1 MKHFTVDEAR
11 RALEELAPLARR
23 MSDASAQLEAARS
36 ALTDVRR
43 TAAGN
48 GGGLDAAHANAVQE
62 RLDRASEE
70 LGSILRRFD
79 EAGVQVK
86 DLDRGLLDF
95 PTVHPDTGGTVLLC
109 WHLGE
114 AELGFWHGLDEGF
127 AGRKPLPF

>member
-1 MKHFTVDEAR
+1 MKHFTVEEAR
-11 RALEELAPLARR
+11 QALGELAPLARR
-23 MSDASAQLEAARS
+23 MSEASARLGDARS

-43 TAAGN
+43 TVAGN
-48 GGGLDAAHANAVQE
+48 GGGLDAGRVSAAQE
-62 RLDRASEE
+62 RIDRASEE
-70 LGSILRRFD
+70 LAAILGRLD

-95 PTVHPDTGGTVLLC
+95 PSVHPETRETVLLC

-114 AELGFWHGLDEGF
+114 ADLGFWHGLEEGF